1 MAEGSSIFRDGV
13 RIVQGTP
20 QQPLKGPTLFLRLL
34 RVSTPGKPPHTRAS
48 LAMARP
54 GAASY
59 VVKELIPDMEL
70 DAQAALDKAVAIA
83 KRGDV
88 AELYLNA
95 RLDQL
100 PPQSF
105 AATG

>member
-1 MAEGSSIFRDGV
+1 MPEGASVVRDGV
-13 RIVQGTP
+13 RIIQGTP
-20 QQPLKGPTLFLRLL
+20 QQPLRGPTLFLRLL
-34 RVSTPGKPPHTRAS
+34 RVSSPGKPPTTRSS

-54 GAASY
+54 GPGAY

-70 DAQAALDKAVAIA
+70 DANAALEKAIAIA

-95 RLDQL
+95 DLNKL
-100 PPQSF
+100 PPQSL
-105 AATG
+105 AAVG